1 MGTLRIVRGDIT
13 KMRVDA
19 VVNAANSAL
28 CQGGGVCG
36 AIFSAAGAFE
46 LRRACEQIGRCETG
60 EAVITGGYR
69 LPAKY
74 IIHTVGPVWR
84 GGNYGEEELLRSC
97 YRKSL
102 VLAEQNGLKSVAF
115 PLISSGIFG
124 YPKAQAA
131 AVSVSEIQT
140 FLRENEMDVVLVAF
154 DGDTERICREAEQA
168 AFAGEDA

>member
-1 MGTLRIVRGDIT
+1 MPFRIVRGDIT
-13 KMRVDA
+13 KMRTDA

-36 AIFSAAGAFE
+36 AIFSAAGALE
-46 LRRACEQIGRCETG
+46 LRRACDQIGRCETG
-60 EAVITGGYR
+60 EAVITGGFR
-69 LPAKY
+69 LPAQY

-84 GGNYGEEELLRSC
+84 GGNSGEEELLRSC

-102 VLAEQNGLKSVAF
+102 MLAKQNELKSVAF
-115 PLISSGIFG
+115 PLISAGIFG

-131 AVSVSEIQT
+131 AVAVSEIQT
-140 FLRENEMDVVLVAF
+140 FLRENEMDVVLAAF

-168 AFAGEDA
+168 VFEGEGA

>member
-1 MGTLRIVRGDIT
+1 MPFRIVRGDIT
-13 KMRVDA
+13 KMRTDA
-19 VVNAANSAL
+19 VVNAANGAL

-36 AIFSAAGAFE
+36 AIFAAAGALE
-46 LRRACEQIGRCETG
+46 LQQACARIGGCGVG
-60 EAVITGGYR
+60 EAVITDGFR

-74 IIHTVGPVWR
+74 IIHTVGPVWH
-84 GGNYGEEELLRSC
+84 GGNSGEEELLRSC

-102 VLAEQNGLKSVAF
+102 MLAEQNGLKSVAF
-115 PLISSGIFG
+115 PLISAGIFG

-131 AVSVSEIQT
+131 AVAVSEIQA

-168 AFAGEDA
+168 AFAGGDA